1 MRTTTTL
8 FLSTAALLSTAQ
20 VPGDTLVM
28 DFDEGATLL
37 LDSVYP
43 AGCWQ
48 VGTPAKPLFTAALS
62 LPRALVTDTILPC
75 PENSTCYAEFTLLAD
90 ELDWNWGRWFE
101 FDQWLDLAP
110 GSHAWI
116 EARDSWSTDWT
127 RQVDG
132 WYMSGNVSYPPEG
145 PEFAGSTNGWE
156 HVIFDSPCIAILG
169 GENDRWHDPVMR
181 LRFVFTSEGNLDG
194 HDGWMIDN
202 FRATATACS
211 GSVEEHAMNSLAM
224 SPIPAD
230 GSLRIS
236 LARPITGAGTVEVL
250 TLDGRVVLAQS
261 VLNTGAIAL
270 DVSTLET
277 GCYLCRVS
285 DDGDA
290 SSGRLIVEH

>member
-8 FLSTAALLSTAQ
+8 FLSTATLLTTAQ

-28 DFDEGATLL
+28 DFDEGATLV

-62 LPRALVTDTILPC
+62 LPRALVTDTVRPY

-110 GSHAWI
+110 GSRAWI
-116 EARDSWSTDWT
+116 EARDTQTPDWL
-127 RQVDG
+127 RLMDG
-132 WYMSGNVSYPPEG
+132 WYVSGNVIYPLEG
-145 PEFAGSTNGWE
+145 PEFAGSTSGWE
-156 HVIFDSPCIAILG
+156 HVIFESPCIAVLDG
-169 GENDRWHDPVMR
+169 ANDRWHDPLMR
-181 LRFVFTSEGNLDG
+181 LRFVFTSTSNVDG

-211 GSVEEHAMNSLAM
+211 GSVEERATNSLAM

-230 GSLRIS
+230 GPVRIS
-236 LARPITGAGTVEVL
+236 LTRPITGTGIVDVI
-250 TLDGRVVLAQS
+250 TLDGRVVLTERVA
-261 VLNTGAIAL
+261 NTGAVTI
-270 DVSTLET
+270 DVSALEN
-277 GCYLCRVS
+277 GCYLCRLSS
-285 DDGDA
+285 DGVA